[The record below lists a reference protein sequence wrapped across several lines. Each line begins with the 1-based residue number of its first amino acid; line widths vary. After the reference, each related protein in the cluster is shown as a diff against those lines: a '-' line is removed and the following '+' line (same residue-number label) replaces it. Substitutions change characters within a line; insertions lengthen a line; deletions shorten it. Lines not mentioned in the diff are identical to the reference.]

1 MKYLLVLLG
10 IVLIFRAGMEA
21 TEIIEEI
28 KREQDRE
35 NDTEQ

>member
-10 IVLIFRAGMEA
+10 IVFVFRAGMEA
-21 TEIIEEI
+21 TEIIEDLE
-28 KREQDRE
+28 REQDRE